1 MSVTYDLP
9 IKDAL
14 KIFFDGK
21 NEGCSEEELSACESR
36 LGIALPGELRSF
48 YAEYGKTAMIHEEI
62 GFSALDGLEV
72 SGEYLRFAKSG
83 ELFYKLGSGELFRA
97 DEKGGFASAD
107 MDFEDELF
115 GAFVGM
121 SSIAPYTVTYDDS
134 SPIEAVL
141 DYDGFDAAA
150 IHGFPGEVLISYN
163 PDAEVMVLTID
174 DKQDGFVKLLAYN
187 IGTDR
192 YLHTEKY
199 DDTCLRA
206 SRAVREGVIE
216 GAESTSEAVE
226 RLKEDGDGWALSVLY
241 KIVLAGTDDKEALS
255 GAYPELAELIGT
267 VGFINPVLT
276 ADFFFEFAYF
286 VLENEND
293 WRKAAEIILANSV
306 EILEKYMPCDYV
318 HIGLAYMHL
327 GKMFESGGE
336 FKIAADAYKNA
347 VMNFTRDPEKLHEL
361 LGFVVGKLDEMENK
375 SV

>member
-1 MSVTYDLP
+1 MSVTYNMP
-9 IKDAL
+9 IRDAL

-21 NEGCSEEELSACESR
+21 NEGCSEEELAACESR

-62 GFSALDGLEV
+62 GFSPLDGLEL
-72 SGEYLRFAKSG
+72 SGEYLRFAKRG
-83 ELFYKLGSGELFRA
+83 ELFYGLGSGELFRA
-97 DEKGGFASAD
+97 DENGGFVPAD

-115 GAFVGM
+115 GTFIGM
-121 SSIAPYTVTYDDS
+121 SSIAPYTVTYDDRTL
-134 SPIEAVL
+134 IEAVL
-141 DYDGFDAAA
+141 DYDGFDAETVRG
-150 IHGFPGEVLISYN
+150 IPDEVIISYN

-174 DKQDGFVKLLAYN
+174 DKQEGFERLLAYN

-192 YLHTEKY
+192 YLHTESY
-199 DDTCLRA
+199 DDACLRA

-216 GAESTSEAVE
+216 GAESIGEADE
-226 RLKEDGDGWALSVLY
+226 KLKENADGWALSVFY
-241 KIVLAGTDDKEALS
+241 KIVLAGTDDKEALG

-267 VGFINPVLT
+267 VGFINPALT
-276 ADFFFEFAYF
+276 ADFFFGFAYF

-336 FKIAADAYKNA
+336 FKIAADAYRNA
-347 VMNFTRDPEKLHEL
+347 VMNFTRDPEKLNKL